1 MKSDSPGALARP
13 DRAPARGSARDLAV
27 LGAAPAFDAPLH
39 VGRPNIG
46 DKAHI
51 LGMVE
56 DILDDRWLTN
66 NGPRVREF
74 EERVARFCGVK
85 HCVAMANGTI
95 GLEIMIRAAGLS
107 GEVIVPSFTFVAT
120 AHALRWQEITPVFCD
135 VDPESHCLDPDRVAE
150 LVTSRTT
157 GILGVH
163 LWGRPALTESLER
176 VAKEHGLPLLFD
188 AAHAF
193 GCAGPEHLDR
203 AGAPRM
209 IGSIGLAECFSF
221 HATKVINCF
230 EGGAV
235 TTGDDALAERMRLM
249 RNFGFQGKDRVGYIG
264 SNGKMN
270 EVSGAMGLA
279 SLDAYDGIVAA
290 NRRHWEHYRTELDA
304 LPGLRVFE
312 HDASR
317 PHNFHY
323 VVVDVDAEATGLTR
337 DELVRA
343 LEAENVLARRYFH
356 PGSHRMEPYCS
367 ELSGK
372 LCSLPVTEELTDRVL
387 TLPTGATL
395 TDDDVDRVIGIVRSA
410 LENAGAVR
418 AALAARP

>member
-1 MKSDSPGALARP
+1 MTPESPIAGQSATDAAHG
-13 DRAPARGSARDLAV
+13 APALAV

-39 VGRPNIG
+39 VGRPNVG

-56 DILDDRWLTN
+56 EILDARWLTN

-85 HCVAMANGTI
+85 HCVAMTNGTI

-135 VDPESHCLDPDRVAE
+135 IDPETHCLDADRVAE
-150 LVTSRTT
+150 LVTSKTT
-157 GILGVH
+157 GILAVH
-163 LWGRPALTESLER
+163 CWGRPAVTAELER
-176 VAKEHGLPLLFD
+176 VAEEHGLPLLFD

-193 GCAGPEHLDR
+193 GCAAPAHLDR
-203 AGAPRM
+203 IGVPRM
-209 IGSIGLAECFSF
+209 IGSVGLAECFSF

-235 TTGDDALAERMRLM
+235 TTNDDELAERMRLM
-249 RNFGFQGKDRVGYIG
+249 RNFGFQGKDQVGYLG
-264 SNGKMN
+264 SNGKMS
-270 EVSGAMGLA
+270 EVCGAMGLA

-290 NRRHWEHYRTELDA
+290 NRAHWERYRDA
-304 LPGLRVFE
+304 LSAIPGLTVFE

-323 VVVDVDAEATGLTR
+323 VVVEVDADEAGLTR
-337 DELVRA
+337 DELCA
-343 LEAENVLARRYFH
+343 TLEAENVLARRYFF
-356 PGSHRMEPYCS
+356 PGTHRMEPYRS
-367 ELSGK
+367 ELSGR
-372 LCSLPVTEELTDRVL
+372 LCDLPMTERLSDRVM

-395 TDDDVDRVIGIVRSA
+395 SEADVDRIAGLIGRAVADAPRVR
-410 LENAGAVR
+410 E
-418 AALAARP
+418 ALASRS